1 MYTFIFTF
9 REMSDPP
16 RKSRRISKRKEVI
29 QETQNSDTYTNGIG
43 NTENRT
49 TAQMIKAQIEAVIP
63 DITNSV
69 IAALSAHGLLFPG
82 NNMANV
88 TQTTNTDNIV
98 TCTSSGLNSNA
109 LSTSVRNAD
118 NSNETSQ

>member
-1 MYTFIFTF
+1 
-9 REMSDPP
+9 
-16 RKSRRISKRKEVI
+16 
-29 QETQNSDTYTNGIG
+29 
-43 NTENRT
+43 
-49 TAQMIKAQIEAVIP
+49 MIKAQIEAVIP

-109 LSTSVRNAD
+109 PSTSVRNAD

>member
-1 MYTFIFTF
+1 
-9 REMSDPP
+9 
-16 RKSRRISKRKEVI
+16 
-29 QETQNSDTYTNGIG
+29 
-43 NTENRT
+43 
-49 TAQMIKAQIEAVIP
+49 MIKAQIEAVIP
-63 DITNSV
+63 DFTNSV

-109 LSTSVRNAD
+109 PSTSVRNAD
-118 NSNETSQ
+118 IPMRHHSRSIYLITIMHHLIPVAWKTVLLVIHSNTVSHHSGNRYSLAL

>member
-1 MYTFIFTF
+1 MYTFIFTL
-9 REMSDPP
+9 RELSAPP

-29 QETQNSDTYTNGIG
+29 QETQNSDTHTNVIG
-43 NTENRT
+43 NTENRA

-98 TCTSSGLNSNA
+98 TCTIVIRYIDRL
-109 LSTSVRNAD
+109 
-118 NSNETSQ
+118 

>member
-1 MYTFIFTF
+1 
-9 REMSDPP
+9 
-16 RKSRRISKRKEVI
+16 VI
-29 QETQNSDTYTNGIG
+29 QETQNSDTHTNVIG
-43 NTENRT
+43 NTENRA
-49 TAQMIKAQIEAVIP
+49 TAQMIKVQIEAVIP

-98 TCTSSGLNSNA
+98 TCTSSGLNRNA